1 MENGECRNTLEKLNM
16 NYNPVIDLGRIIYKG
31 AEATLYKGKWF
42 DKEVLVKHRIP
53 KKYRIEELDKKLRR
67 TRTILEAKMLISIKK
82 CNVPVPQVFE
92 VDHNNNWL
100 IIKYIKGQKFKD
112 LIGKIDKSKR
122 KWYFEQIGRYI
133 AFMHKNDFIHGDLT
147 TSNIIITKNEKI
159 FFVDFGL
166 SMKSIKIEDKSVDLH
181 LIKRVL
187 LSTHGQYF
195 EECFESLINGYK
207 LEYGNKSDEII
218 DRIETVE
225 SRGRY
230 IEKNKRKN

>member
-1 MENGECRNTLEKLNM
+1 MSQNQALKLEK
-16 NYNPVIDLGRIIYKG
+16 IIYKG

-42 DKEVLVKHRIP
+42 DKEVLVKYRIP

-67 TRTILEAKMLISIKK
+67 TRTIKEGKMLISIKK
-82 CNVPVPQVFE
+82 CNVPVPPVFE
-92 VDHNNNWL
+92 ADLNNNWL
-100 IIKYIKGQKFKD
+100 IMKYIKGQKLKD

-122 KWYFEQIGRYI
+122 KWYFEQIGKYI
-133 AFMHKNDFIHGDLT
+133 AFMHKNDFIHGDIT

-187 LSTHGQYF
+187 RSTHGQYF
-195 EECFESLINGYK
+195 EECFKSLINGYK
-207 LEYGNKSDEII
+207 LEYGSKSDEIV
-218 DRIETVE
+218 DRIETIE

>member
-1 MENGECRNTLEKLNM
+1 MSQNQALKLEK
-16 NYNPVIDLGRIIYKG
+16 IIYKG

-42 DKEVLVKHRIP
+42 DKEVLVKYRIP

-67 TRTILEAKMLISIKK
+67 TRTIKEGKMLISIKK

-92 VDHNNNWL
+92 ADLNNNW
-100 IIKYIKGQKFKD
+100 IIMKYIKGQKLKD
-112 LIGKIDKSKR
+112 LMGKIDKSKR
-122 KWYFEQIGRYI
+122 KWYFEQIGKYI

-166 SMKSIKIEDKSVDLH
+166 STKSSKIEHKSVDLH

-187 LSTHGQYF
+187 RSTHGQYF
-195 EECFESLINGYK
+195 EECFESLINSYK
-207 LEYGNKSDEII
+207 LEYGSKSDEII
-218 DRIETVE
+218 DRIETIE